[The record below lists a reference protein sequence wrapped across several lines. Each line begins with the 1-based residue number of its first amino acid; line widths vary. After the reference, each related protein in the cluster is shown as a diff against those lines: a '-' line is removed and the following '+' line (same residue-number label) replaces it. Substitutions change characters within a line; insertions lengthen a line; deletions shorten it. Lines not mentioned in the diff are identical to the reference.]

1 MIKLLLSLVSICAT
15 ELVLTHIDDNF
26 NAAIIT
32 VIGISAVA
40 GIWYVPIIYG
50 SYTAISDDDTNKVAV
65 WLLYFFF
72 FTVIYFNI
80 E

>member
-15 ELVLTHIDDNF
+15 ELVLRHTDDNF

-40 GIWYVPIIYG
+40 GIWYVPIMYMG
-50 SYTAISDDDTNKVAV
+50 VT
-65 WLLYFFF
+65 LLYLMM
-72 FTVIYFNI
+72 TPIK
-80 E
+80 